1 MKIFSLDKSNAQLTN
16 DRLVAKGNL
25 DEGYKKLGILT
36 NQCDTYGQT
45 LIDLKNAHDTENEF
59 MQNLKKKVEKLRD
72 VLREETSQRDKL
84 LGHAKL

>member
-1 MKIFSLDKSNAQLTN
+1 MK
-16 DRLVAKGNL
+16 G
-25 DEGYKKLGILT
+25 KLGDGYIKLGTLT

-45 LIDLKNAHDTENEF
+45 LIDVKNAHDTENVF
-59 MQNLKKKVEKLRD
+59 TMNLKKQVDKLRD